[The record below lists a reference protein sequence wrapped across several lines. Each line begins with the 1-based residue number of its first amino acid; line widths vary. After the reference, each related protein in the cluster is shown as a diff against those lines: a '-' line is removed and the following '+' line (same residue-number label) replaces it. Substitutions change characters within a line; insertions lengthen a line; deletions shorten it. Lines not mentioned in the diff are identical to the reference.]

1 MNDVY
6 ARLRQRMD
14 DLGTGYPAT
23 ESGVE
28 IRILKK
34 LFTEEEADLF
44 VHLTPMLETPEET
57 ANRLEREAGQTAELM
72 NQMAQKGLLFRHQ
85 KDDTVQF
92 APMPYIAGIFDLQV
106 NTMDQDLA
114 RAMDEYYDTEL
125 GRIPQSFQTPL
136 FRTIPINK
144 ELVVQWP
151 ISPYE
156 DALAILKNYDVFAV
170 VPCVCRTWRKLID
183 KGCEKPVETC
193 LHLGSSARHF
203 VKQGIGRFISK
214 EEAKEIIKNSDKN
227 GLVLQP
233 FNSQKVGTLCS
244 CCGDCCG
251 MLRSLKK
258 QPVPSA
264 AVQSNY
270 YAVVDVEECNCC
282 ETCLERCQMEAI
294 ESVNE
299 KAVIDLDRC
308 IGCGLCVTTC
318 ETGAMSLLKKTD
330 DHLYIPPKSITEMYM
345 RIAKE
350 RGKV

>member
-1 MNDVY
+1 MKEVY
-6 ARLRQRMD
+6 ERLRERMD

-44 VHLTPMLETPEET
+44 VHLTPLLETPED
-57 ANRLEREAGQTAELM
+57 AAKRLGREVEQTAKLM
-72 NQMAQKGLLFRHQ
+72 NRMAQKGQLLRLQ
-85 KDDTVQF
+85 RGDTVRF
-92 APMPYIAGIFDLQV
+92 APMPYVAGIFDLQV
-106 NTMDQDLA
+106 NTMDRELA
-114 RAMDEYYDTEL
+114 FAMDEYYDSEL
-125 GRIPQSFQTPL
+125 GRTAQSFKTPL

-156 DALAILKNYDVFAV
+156 DALEILENHEVFAV
-170 VPCVCRTWRKLID
+170 VPCVCRTWRKLSD
-183 KGCEKPVETC
+183 KGCEKPIETC
-193 LHLGSSARHF
+193 LQLGSNATHF

-214 EEAKEIIKNSDKN
+214 EEAKEIVKSSEKS

-233 FNSQKVGTLCS
+233 FNSQKIGTLCS

-258 QPVPSA
+258 QPVPA
-264 AVQSNY
+264 AAIKSNY
-270 YAVVDVEECNCC
+270 YAVVDVEECTGC
-282 ETCLERCQMEAI
+282 ETCLDRCQMEAI
-294 ESVNE
+294 KIVDE

-308 IGCGLCVTTC
+308 ISCGLCVTTC
-318 ETGAMSLLKKTD
+318 ETDAVSLSIKTD
-330 DHLYIPPKSITEMYM
+330 DQLYVPPKSITETYM
-345 RIAKE
+345 RIANE
-350 RGKV
+350 RGKT

>member
-1 MNDVY
+1 MKEVY
-6 ARLRQRMD
+6 ERLRERMD
-14 DLGTGYPAT
+14 NLGTGYPAS

-44 VHLTPMLETPEET
+44 VHLTPLLETPEDV
-57 ANRLEREAGQTAELM
+57 AKRLGCEVKQTAKLM
-72 NQMAQKGLLFRHQ
+72 NRMAQKGQLLRVQ
-85 KDDTVQF
+85 KGDTVTF
-92 APMPYIAGIFDLQV
+92 SPMPYVAGIFDLQV
-106 NTMDQDLA
+106 KTMDRELA
-114 RAMDEYYDTEL
+114 VAMDEYYDSEL
-125 GRIPQSFQTPL
+125 GPTPQSFKTPL

-151 ISPYE
+151 ITPYE
-156 DALAILKNYDVFAV
+156 DALEILENHDVFAV
-170 VPCVCRTWRKLID
+170 APCVCRTWRKLSD

-193 LHLGSSARHF
+193 LQLGSNAKHF

-214 EEAKEIIKNSDKN
+214 EEAKEIIKNSEKN

-258 QPVPSA
+258 QVVPAA
-264 AVQSNY
+264 AVKSNY
-270 YAVVDVEECNCC
+270 YAVVAAEECTGC
-282 ETCLERCQMEAI
+282 ETCLERCQMEAVSI
-294 ESVNE
+294 VDE

-318 ETGAMSLLKKTD
+318 ETDAMSLSRKTED
-330 DHLYIPPKSITEMYM
+330 QLYVPPKSITETYM

-350 RGKV
+350 RGKI

>member
-1 MNDVY
+1 MKGVY
-6 ARLRQRMD
+6 KRLREKLD
-14 DLGTGYPAT
+14 DLGTGFPAT

-44 VHLTPMLETPEET
+44 VHLTPLLETPE
-57 ANRLEREAGQTAELM
+57 AVAKRLGREVEQTAELM
-72 NQMAQKGLLFRHQ
+72 NQMAEKGQLLRLQ
-85 KDDTVQF
+85 KDDTVRF
-92 APMPYIAGIFDLQV
+92 APMPYVAGIFDLQV
-106 NTMDQDLA
+106 NTMDRDLA
-114 RAMDEYYDTEL
+114 VAMDEYYDTRF
-125 GRIPQSFQTPL
+125 GRTAQSFKTPL

-144 ELVVQWP
+144 ELVAQWP
-151 ISPYE
+151 IAPYE
-156 DALAILKNYDVFAV
+156 DALEILENHEVFAV
-170 VPCVCRTWRKLID
+170 VPCVCRTWRKLSD

-193 LHLGSSARHF
+193 LQLGSNATHF

-214 EEAKEIIKNSDKN
+214 EEAKEIVKSSEKK

-233 FNSQKVGTLCS
+233 FNSQKIGTLCS

-258 QPVPSA
+258 QPVPAA
-264 AVQSNY
+264 AVRSNY
-270 YAVVDVEECNCC
+270 YAVVDTEKCTGC
-282 ETCLERCQMEAI
+282 ETCLDRCQMEAVEI
-294 ESVNE
+294 VDE

-318 ETGAMSLLKKTD
+318 ETDAMSLTMKPD
-330 DHLYIPPKSITEMYM
+330 DQLYVPPKSLTETYM

-350 RGKV
+350 RGKI